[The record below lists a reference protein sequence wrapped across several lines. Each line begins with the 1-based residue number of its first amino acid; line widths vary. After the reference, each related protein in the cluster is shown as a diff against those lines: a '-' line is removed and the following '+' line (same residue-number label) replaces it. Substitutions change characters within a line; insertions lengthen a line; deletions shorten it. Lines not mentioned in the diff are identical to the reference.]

1 MHSCYNTMK
10 PALVIAS
17 TKHIVTQRLSKHHLW
32 PTAHNPEVVETV
44 SSLPHWLQY
53 CVLIR
58 LLGCVSLAPAVEC
71 GERTREPRGS
81 ECMGYCGLAIPSN
94 LSHQLTST
102 HVARLT
108 CIGVT
113 CLQYKDKYQRTVSVM
128 PAVLPSTVYAQ
139 HKCVHM

>member
-1 MHSCYNTMK
+1 MCHW
-10 PALVIAS
+10 
-17 TKHIVTQRLSKHHLW
+17 HQRL
-32 PTAHNPEVVETV
+32 NVVKGPKNRGV
-44 SSLPHWLQY
+44 
-53 CVLIR
+53 V
-58 LLGCVSLAPAVEC
+58 
-71 GERTREPRGS
+71 RE

-113 CLQYKDKYQRTVSVM
+113 YLQYKDKYQRTVSVM